1 MAGTVITVC
10 TTCRAGLP
18 TDAEGPRPGAQLFD
32 ALEGQLPQGVT
43 LRGVECLSACD
54 NGCALVLSGGADK
67 WTYVY
72 GHLTLDH
79 VPQIVEGAAAYD
91 ATGDGI
97 VPWRE
102 RPQVFRK
109 QSLARIP
116 PQE

>member
-10 TTCRAGLP
+10 TTCRAGMP
-18 TDAEGPRPGAQLFD
+18 TDAEGPRPGAQLFE
-32 ALEGQLPQGVT
+32 ALQEQLPDGVT
-43 LRGVECLSACD
+43 IRPVECLSACS
-54 NGCALVLSGGADK
+54 NGCSVVLSGGAGK

-72 GHLTLDH
+72 GNLTLDH
-79 VPQIVEGAAAYD
+79 VPQITAGAAAYD
-91 ATGDGI
+91 ATADGL

-102 RPQVFRK
+102 RPEVFRK